1 MTPATSQKTTRR
13 RRRRGE
19 LRAELVEAARDVFV
33 ERGYHGASLRQIA
46 IRANATQAD
55 LYRHFPSK
63 AKLFEESVFRPFEE
77 FLSELI
83 SRWQAGALDELPD
96 DELIGGF
103 TRDMYEFTRTHRGL
117 MLALI
122 GADAH
127 GDEELGDV
135 KSAFR
140 KVVAQVA
147 TQVRADE
154 GSRAWAEDMDVD
166 VAPPLTIA
174 MMISSALLD
183 GWLFPPGADHPGT
196 ERVLDEM
203 IRYEVRA
210 ITGERIARD

>member
-1 MTPATSQKTTRR
+1 MTPATSQKTN

-127 GDEELGDV
+127 GDEELRDV

-140 KVVAQVA
+140 EVVAQVA

-210 ITGERIARD
+210 ITG